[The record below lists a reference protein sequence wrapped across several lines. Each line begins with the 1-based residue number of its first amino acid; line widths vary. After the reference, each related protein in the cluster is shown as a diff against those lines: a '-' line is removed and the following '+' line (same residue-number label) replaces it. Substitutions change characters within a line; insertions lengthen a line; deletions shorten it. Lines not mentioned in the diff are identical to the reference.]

1 MAEKK
6 KLSRRMS
13 ALLWLVGIAIV
24 IGVLIAMHQIA
35 IIYLIATVALVALL
49 LIVAYSDLE
58 KIDRQ
63 DILGSEAD

>member
-13 ALLWLVGIAIV
+13 ALLWLVGAAIV
-24 IGVLIAMHQIA
+24 IGILIALHQIA
-35 IIYLIATVALVALL
+35 VIYLIATVALVVLL

-58 KIDRQ
+58 SIDRQ
-63 DILGSEAD
+63 DILGSEMD